1 MNVSI
6 EKPASIEA
14 GFSML
19 WQRCFHAVYNGWQ
32 LHGIL
37 RLRCLYASALQWF
50 RELGRSQINYLITA
64 CMKLRVLHLPKWYP
78 NRYDNQDGDFVARHI
93 EAIARTATDEVPL
106 QTAVVFAAVARG
118 PLPSLIDAEVD
129 LSGLVPTWRYY
140 YRARLT
146 GLGWLD
152 KVLKLLLWLVCIGK
166 GMRAVQQH
174 WGGQKPDL
182 VHAHI
187 LLRTGAV
194 ALWLK
199 WWQRVPYL
207 ITENWTIFLP
217 ANAWRLGWLRG
228 YVAALLVRQ
237 AAAFT
242 PVSEDLR
249 KALARLGGTNA
260 HTVIIPNVVD
270 TDLFHLPDQ
279 PLARQGLLNVAA
291 FNEQAKNLSG
301 VLRTVAQ
308 LRAVHPSLGV
318 RLRIAGYGA
327 AEKQMHQLA
336 TDLGLLADGTV
347 EFLGKLSSAEVA
359 EEMRRA
365 QAFVLFSN
373 YENLPCVLIE
383 AQASGLPAVATAV
396 NGVPELL
403 PADGSKGLLVP
414 VGDEEA
420 LTQALLTVL
429 QKSTSRFDATAMR
442 ADAVARF
449 SYPAVGAAFRRVYQL
464 IIQGQ

>member
-1 MNVSI
+1 M
-6 EKPASIEA
+6 
-14 GFSML
+14 
-19 WQRCFHAVYNGWQ
+19 R
-32 LHGIL
+32 
-37 RLRCLYASALQWF
+37 
-50 RELGRSQINYLITA
+50 
-64 CMKLRVLHLPKWYP
+64 LRVLHLPKWYP

-93 EAIARTATDEVPL
+93 EAIARATTDEAPL

-129 LSGLVPTWRYY
+129 LDGVVPTWRYY
-140 YRARLT
+140 YRARFT
-146 GLGWLD
+146 GLEGLD
-152 KVLKLLLWLVCIGK
+152 KVLKLLLWLMCIRK

-174 WGGQKPDL
+174 WSGQKPDL

-187 LLRTGAV
+187 LLRTGVV

-199 WWQRVPYL
+199 WWQRIPYL

-228 YVAALLVRQ
+228 RVAALLVRQ

-249 KALARLGGTNA
+249 KALIQLGGVNTL
-260 HTVIIPNVVD
+260 TVIIPNVVD
-270 TDLFHLPDQ
+270 TDLFHLPAK
-279 PLARQGLLNVAA
+279 PEARRGLLNVAA

-301 VLRTVAQ
+301 ILRTVSR
-308 LRAVHPSLGV
+308 LRITHPALNVH
-318 RLRIAGYGA
+318 LRIAGYGA
-327 AEKQMHQLA
+327 AERQMHQLA

-347 EFLGKLSSAEVA
+347 EFLGKLSSSEVA

-403 PADGSKGLLVP
+403 PHDGSKGLLVP
-414 VGDEEA
+414 AGDEEA
-420 LTQALLTVL
+420 LAQALLTVL
-429 QKSTSRFDATAMR
+429 QESDGRFDATALR
-442 ADAVARF
+442 AAAVARF
-449 SYPAVGAAFRRVYQL
+449 SYPAVGAAFRRVYEQ
-464 IIQGQ
+464 IMHEQ